1 MSSRTR
7 LLSAGLPDDDDVM
20 IMYVQYVCMYVICDD
35 LPDDD
40 VRKDRAMIQQGE
52 LFVEQF
58 SLMIQYM

>member
-1 MSSRTR
+1 MMY
-7 LLSAGLPDDDDVM
+7 VM
-20 IMYVQYVCMYVICDD
+20 IMYVCMYVICDD

>member
-1 MSSRTR
+1 
-7 LLSAGLPDDDDVM
+7 M
-20 IMYVQYVCMYVICDD
+20 IMYVCMYVICDD